1 MEIMKHQSLV
11 SFPEQ
16 TPGLTRRAIAKQRTR
31 QRLLAAARRLF
42 VTRGYEAATI
52 RDIAAEADLST
63 GAVFANFTDKAD
75 LFNAVIVDDSER
87 LFEKMAQANDTG
99 AVVDSLVSLLSIGYE
114 MHLDQ
119 LPLTQAAL
127 SFSWVRSPEQ
137 EAAHQRVRNMMRGRL
152 GEVLKAAVARGEL
165 SSELDTGL
173 TSEMLLD
180 SYIANF
186 RKAIFDGWD
195 LQTLRTRLKTQVAVL
210 LAGYRDAA

>member
-1 MEIMKHQSLV
+1 MKHQSVL

-16 TPGLTRRAIAKQRTR
+16 APGLTRRALAKQRTR
-31 QRLLAAARRLF
+31 QRLLSAARRLF
-42 VTRGYEAATI
+42 VSRGYEAATI
-52 RDIAAEADLST
+52 RDIAAEAGLST

-87 LFEKMAQANDTG
+87 LFQKMAQAPDAGST
-99 AVVDSLVSLLSIGYE
+99 ADALLHLLSLGYE
-114 MHLDQ
+114 MHLGQ

-127 SFSWVRSPEQ
+127 GFSWVRSHEQ
-137 EAAHQRVRNMMRGRL
+137 ETAHQRVRDLMRARL
-152 GEVLKAAVARGEL
+152 GEVLQAGVRRGEL
-165 SSELDTGL
+165 SPSLDTGL

-180 SYIANF
+180 SYISNF

-195 LQTLRTRLKTQVAVL
+195 LQTLRARLKSQVAVL